1 MWSRRRFAALL
12 GAVLLVS
19 VMLASAVP
27 TSKDP
32 PVNVANPVD
41 HVDTLIGTGTGGKRV
56 GEINNFPGPS
66 VPFGMVQYS
75 PDTAGNYAGYD
86 HGNKQATGFS
96 MTHASVGCAAFGDIS
111 MLPTTKSIGSEPW
124 DRTEEIAHDNT
135 EVGVPGYYS
144 VRFPTTGV
152 TAELT
157 ATTHTGVG
165 RFIYPDNG
173 RPALFHVNSGASLGG
188 TSAANIQIGDD
199 NTTITGSAT
208 SGGFCGK
215 NNVYTVYFAMKFSQP
230 FTSYGTWDGFSIFP
244 DGRSAYSSYSG
255 SSGGYVSFPT
265 GSRIEVR
272 TALSYVSLDGA
283 RANLAAESQADF
295 DNVRAAA
302 AKEWNDKL
310 SRIAIASADYDD
322 VKTFYTALYHSL
334 LNPNTFNDVDG
345 RYIGFDGDVHTV
357 AAGHTQYANFS
368 DWDTYRGLAALH
380 GLLFPDQASDM
391 AQSLVNDAEQSG
403 SFPRWALANTATAEM
418 TGDSVVPLIVNFYA
432 FGAKDFEFHMALGY
446 MINAATK
453 GGDGLNGYVE
463 RPEIATYLQRGYLP
477 LNANSCQGGAIPG
490 ASITLE
496 WSVDDFAISQL
507 ADAIGDSATA
517 IEFQN
522 RAQYW
527 QNLFNPS
534 THYISP
540 RDAMG
545 FFPPG
550 PGVVEPAAGC
560 FSQLGFDEGNAEQY
574 VWYVP
579 QNIAGLVTALG
590 GRKAVGDRLDRFTKQ
605 LNVGPEEP
613 YLWAGNEPGFDVPWL
628 YNYIGQPWK
637 TQQLVDR
644 VRSELFTPTPDGEP
658 GNDDLGAMSSWY
670 VWAALG
676 LYPSTPGTS
685 ILTLNTP
692 LFDHIEITLPAGKFI
707 KMSAPGASGPN
718 RMKYIKS
725 LHIDGR
731 PTDKTYLPESIIH
744 SGGELTFSLSPRPD
758 NAWGSAD
765 SSAPPSFGAGSSP
778 VAVNVS
784 PAVVE
789 IAHGGSSNVTVDV
802 QRMIDGPTG
811 YIITGTSGT
820 KGIKAAK
827 TSGQFGAD
835 GSASSTVAITV
846 DKSVPDGYYPLVL
859 TTRVGDGSRT
869 FKLLVTVDQD

>member
-1 MWSRRRFAALL
+1 MWSRRRLAALL

-27 TSKDP
+27 TSNDP
-32 PVNVANPVD
+32 PVVVANPVD

-86 HGNKQATGFS
+86 HGNSKATGFS

-111 MLPTTKSIGSEPW
+111 MLPTTTSVGSAPW
-124 DRTEEIAHDNT
+124 DRTEEIAHDET
-135 EVGVPGYYS
+135 EVGVPGYYA

-165 RFIYPDNG
+165 RFTYPANG

-215 NNVYTVYFAMKFSQP
+215 DNVYTVYFAMKFSRP
-230 FTSYGTWDGFSIFP
+230 FTSYGTWDGYSIFP

-255 SSGGYVSFPT
+255 SSGGYVGFPT

-310 SRIAIASADYDD
+310 SRISIASADNDD

-345 RYIGFDGDVHTV
+345 RYMGFDGDVHTV
-357 AAGHTQYANFS
+357 AQGHTQYANFS

-418 TGDSVVPLIVNFYA
+418 TGDSVVPLIVNFYE
-432 FGAKDFEFHMALGY
+432 FGAKDFDAHVALGY
-446 MINAATK
+446 MVNAATK

-477 LNANSCQGGAIPG
+477 LNADSCSGGAIPG

-496 WSVDDFAISQL
+496 WSVDDFAISQFAEAL
-507 ADAIGDSATA
+507 GDSATA
-517 IEFQN
+517 AEFQN

-527 QNLFNPS
+527 QNLFNPT

-545 FFPPG
+545 FFLPG

-605 LNVGPEEP
+605 LNAGPEEP
-613 YLWAGNEPGFDVPWL
+613 YLWAGNEPGFDVPWF

-685 ILTLNTP
+685 ILTVNTP
-692 LFDHIEITLPAGKFI
+692 LFDRIVITLPAGKFI
-707 KMSAPGASGPN
+707 NMSAPGASGPN
-718 RMKYIKS
+718 RMKYINS

-731 PTDKTYLPESIIH
+731 PTDTTYLPESIIQT
-744 SGGELTFSLSPRPD
+744 GGDLAFSLSPRP
-758 NAWGSAD
+758 NKAWGTAD
-765 SSAPPSFGAGSSP
+765 SSAPPSFGAGSST

-784 PAVVE
+784 PAVVD
-789 IAHGGSSNVTVDV
+789 IAHGGSANVTVDV
-802 QRMIDGPTG
+802 QRMIDGPNG
-811 YIITGTSGT
+811 YTITGTSDN
-820 KGIKAAK
+820 KGITAAK

-835 GSASSTVAITV
+835 GSASATVAVTV
-846 DKSVPDGYYPLVL
+846 AKSVPDGYYPLVL
-859 TTRVGDGSRT
+859 TTKVGDGSTT